1 MTTLVIPPSH
11 ASKVKHTRKERPAKG
26 ALLLYRKRRGPEK
39 TGVPGKNRGASE
51 KQGMPETRKEK
62 GSRRHGP

>member
-11 ASKVKHTRKERPAKG
+11 DSKVKHTRKERPAKG
-26 ALLLYRKRRGPEK
+26 ALLLCRKRRGRRKQGCLEK
-39 TGVPGKNRGASE
+39 IGGASE
-51 KQGMPETRKEK
+51 KQGMPETQKEK